1 MIHSTNKSNSI
12 VFIDAQVNDYQGL
25 IAGINAQT
33 NIVILNN
40 SQNGIEQITKALE
53 LDTYTEVHLISHG
66 SPGCLYLG
74 NEQLNLSTLNSY
86 KTELK
91 TWFPSSMLSPC
102 SSLLIYGCN
111 VAAGDA
117 GAEFIARLKEFTG
130 AEIAATKT
138 LTGNQAMGG
147 DWELETTTADLSIN
161 LAIAASVREAYQGVL
176 ADFVVTTA
184 DDEND
189 GDVDGDDLSLREA
202 IIAANNTPGADTI
215 TFDDGISQINLT
227 SETLSITDSLTI
239 NGSGANSLKI
249 DGGNQDFAVITIG
262 DDNLNAT
269 INVTIDGVTITG
281 GNNAESGGGI
291 RNLENLALNNSVV
304 SGNASGKDGGGIFNL
319 VGTFTTD
326 NTIIKDN
333 TAAYGGGVSN
343 YFGSTSLTNST
354 ISGNT
359 ALNNGGG
366 LYNYAGAS
374 VAVYSKIEDN
384 SAQTGGGISNYNGA
398 IAVVTSV
405 ISGNTASENGGGI
418 YNQEGQATVTLSY
431 VRDNNSGNFGGGIA
445 SQNEASTT
453 IVTSSIISGNTAD
466 FGAGVSNYQGD
477 VSVSASTISGNR
489 ANIEGGGV
497 NNYFGTS
504 NLTNSTISGNS
515 AIAGGG
521 VSNFNGQ
528 TTIFSSTIANNAA
541 YYGSGIINYYSQ
553 TILASTIVA
562 GNQNSPDVLG
572 RFFTSAGNNL
582 IGNRGDVT
590 TLIDGE
596 NNDLVGTSDNPID
609 PLLGDLQDNGGLTP
623 TQALLPGSPAIDR
636 GADLEGID
644 QRGGDFVR
652 PVGLGNDIGAFEV
665 QNPYSTPEDDYLV
678 GGINDNVI
686 SAREGNDLIFGLDGD
701 DILNGDAGNDTIYG
715 GNDED
720 RMTGGAGHDVLEGD
734 AGNDVLNGGAGNDTV
749 RGGTGEDRINGGA
762 GDDLIQ
768 GNAGRDTLNG
778 DNGNDTIVGGIGD
791 DTLNGGNGIDVLL
804 GSEGNDS
811 LWGGKGRD
819 SLNGGT
825 GNDILRGHD
834 DDDILNGGEGIDKL
848 YGANGNDILNG
859 GAGSDT
865 VSGGAGND
873 LINGGE
879 GKDALHGGAGN
890 DIFFLDADGDNDF
903 IADFTDG
910 IDRFQLSG
918 GLHFGSLSF
927 HDNFNNSA
935 TIIKDASNNY
945 EIVATVRGIHAEDLN
960 AHDFTNA

>member
-1 MIHSTNKSNSI
+1 MIHSTNKSNFI
-12 VFIDAQVNDYQGL
+12 VFIDSQVNDYNSL
-25 IAGINAQT
+25 MAGVDAKT
-33 NIVILNN
+33 TVVILNN
-40 SQNGIEQITKALE
+40 SQNGIEQITKALTT
-53 LDTYTEVHLISHG
+53 DTYTEVHIISHG

-74 NEQLNLSTLNSY
+74 NSQFNLDTLDEYREDLENWSDQLSIVNCPLSIAL
-86 KTELK
+86 
-91 TWFPSSMLSPC
+91 
-102 SSLLIYGCN
+102 YGCN

-147 DWELETTTADLSIN
+147 DWELETTTSNLTVN

-184 DDEND
+184 NDEND

-215 TFDDGISQINLT
+215 TFDNSINQINLA

-239 NGSGANSLKI
+239 NGSGANSLTI

-262 DDNLNAT
+262 DDDLNAT
-269 INVTIDGVTITG
+269 INVTIDGVTISG
-281 GNNAESGGGI
+281 GNNIESGGGI

-319 VGTFTTD
+319 VGTLTTD
-326 NTIIKDN
+326 NTIISDN

-359 ALNNGGG
+359 AGNGGG
-366 LYNYAGAS
+366 IYNYAGAT

-418 YNQEGQATVTLSY
+418 YNEEGQATVTLSY

-453 IVTSSIISGNTAD
+453 IVTSSIVSGNTAD

-477 VSVSASTISGNR
+477 VSVSASTISGNQ

-528 TTIFSSTIANNAA
+528 TTIVSSTIANNAA

-562 GNQNSPDVLG
+562 GNQNSPDILG
-572 RFFTSAGNNL
+572 TFFTSGGNNL
-582 IGNRGDVT
+582 IGGRGDVT

-596 NNDLVGTSDNPID
+596 NNDLVGTTDNPID

-623 TQALLPGSPAIDR
+623 TQALLPGSPAIDQ
-636 GADLEGID
+636 GADLGGID

-678 GGINDNVI
+678 GGINDNLI
-686 SAREGNDLIFGLDGD
+686 SAQEGNDIIFGLDGND
-701 DILNGDAGNDTIYG
+701 TLNGDAGNDTISG

-720 RMTGGAGHDVLEGD
+720 RIT
-734 AGNDVLNGGAGNDTV
+734 GGAGND
-749 RGGTGEDRINGGA
+749 
-762 GDDLIQ
+762 LIQ
-768 GNAGRDTLNG
+768 GNGDRDILNG
-778 DNGNDTIVGGIGD
+778 NNGNDTIIGGDGN
-791 DTLNGGNGIDVLL
+791 DTLNGGNGIDILL

-819 SLNGGT
+819 TLNGGT

-834 DDDILNGGEGIDKL
+834 DDDLLNGGEGEDQL

-859 GAGSDT
+859 GTGNDT
-865 VSGGAGND
+865 ISGGAGND
-873 LINGGE
+873 LIIGGE

-890 DIFFLDADGDNDF
+890 DIFFLDSHDNDF

-910 IDRFQLSG
+910 IDRFQLPE

-927 HDNFNNSA
+927 HDTFNNSG
-935 TIIKDASNNY
+935 TIIKDASNDY
-945 EIVATVRGIHAEDLN
+945 EIVATVKGIHAADLN
-960 AHDFTNA
+960 AHDFTNP